1 MVKSESDQRSIAK
14 EAYALIVNKKYTL
27 SQCAILMN
35 VSKSGLKRYLDK
47 YITGNDAV
55 KLQNQLNKNRTKG
68 QFVSNKKIHPLK
80 VLSQLFNKR

>member
-1 MVKSESDQRSIAK
+1 
-14 EAYALIVNKKYTL
+14 
-27 SQCAILMN
+27 MN

-80 VLSQLFNKR
+80 ALSQLFNKR